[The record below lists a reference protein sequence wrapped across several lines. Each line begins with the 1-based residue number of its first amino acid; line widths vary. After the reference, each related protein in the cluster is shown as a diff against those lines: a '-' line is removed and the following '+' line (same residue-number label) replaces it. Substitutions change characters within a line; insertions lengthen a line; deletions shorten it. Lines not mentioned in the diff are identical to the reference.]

1 MRKNETLLSRELFML
16 DAIKNRRACRSFS
29 NREVEIEKINEIIE
43 AGLLAPS
50 GMNRQTSVA
59 ICIKDKK
66 TRDELA
72 RLNGSFFSRGG
83 DPFYGAPV
91 VLLVIA
97 HKDGLSMHDGS
108 ATIEN
113 MLLEAT
119 NQGLG
124 SCWIHRAEEEI
135 KSKEGRE
142 LLSFTGLDFDQYV
155 GVGHVILGYPKEGFK
170 PIPKEIKENRKFI
183 K

>member
-1 MRKNETLLSRELFML
+1 ML
-16 DAIKNRRACRSFS
+16 EVIKNRRSCRNFS
-29 NREVEIEKINEIIE
+29 SKEVEDFKIKEIIN

-50 GMNRQTSVA
+50 GMGRQTPVIIA
-59 ICIKDKK
+59 IKDKQV
-66 TRDELA
+66 REEL
-72 RLNGSFFSRGG
+72 RKLNVSFSRWDASF

-97 HKDGLSMHDGS
+97 NKNGLSIHDGA

-119 NQGLG
+119 NQGLA
-124 SCWIHRAEEEI
+124 SCWIHRADEEI
-135 KSKEGRE
+135 QSDEGKK
-142 LLSFTGLDFDQYV
+142 LLSFTGLNLDDYI
-155 GVGHVILGYPKEGFK
+155 GIGHVIVGYPNSENK
-170 PIPKEIKENRKFI
+170 IPEKVIKDGRVFI

>member
-1 MRKNETLLSRELFML
+1 ML
-16 DAIKNRRACRSFS
+16 EVIKARRACRNFS
-29 NREVEIEKINEIIE
+29 SKEVEENKIKEIVE

-50 GMNRQTSVA
+50 GMNRQTPIIIV
-59 ICIKDKK
+59 IKDKK
-66 TRDELA
+66 TRDQLMEIN
-72 RLNGSFFSRGG
+72 RSILNRDG

-91 VLLVIA
+91 VLLVAA
-97 HKDGLSMHDGS
+97 HKDGLSVHDGA

-124 SCWIHRAEEEI
+124 SCWIHRAKEELELD
-135 KSKEGRE
+135 EGKK
-142 LLSFTGLDFDQYV
+142 LLSSITGFPLDDYI
-155 GVGHVILGYPKEGFK
+155 GIGHVIIGYPNDGYK
-170 PIPKEIKENRKFI
+170 PNPKIIKENRVFI

>member
-1 MRKNETLLSRELFML
+1 ML
-16 DAIKNRRACRSFS
+16 DVIKNRRACRAFKDQ
-29 NREVEIEKINEIIE
+29 EVEQSKIDEIIE

-50 GMNRQTSVA
+50 GMNRQTPVIIA
-59 ICIKDKK
+59 IKDKK
-66 TRDELA
+66 TRDELME
-72 RLNGSFFSRGG
+72 LNRKIMGRDG

-91 VLLVIA
+91 ILLVIA
-97 HKDGLSMHDGS
+97 NKNGLSLHDGG

-119 NQGLG
+119 NQGLA

-135 KSKEGRE
+135 RSEEGRKI
-142 LLSFTGLDFDQYV
+142 LSFTGLNFDDYI
-155 GVGHVILGYPKEGFK
+155 GIGHVIIGYPKDDFVPG
-170 PIPKEIKENRKFI
+170 PKVIRDGRKFI

>member
-1 MRKNETLLSRELFML
+1 ML
-16 DAIKNRRACRSFS
+16 DVIKNRRACRAFKPDM
-29 NREVEIEKINEIIE
+29 VEDEKINEIIE

-50 GMNRQTSVA
+50 GMNRQTPVIIA
-59 ICIKDKK
+59 IKDKK
-66 TRDELA
+66 TRDELEA
-72 RLNGSFFSRGG
+72 LNKKIMGRDV

-91 VLLVIA
+91 ILLVIA
-97 HKDGLSMHDGS
+97 DANGLSLLDGA

-119 NQGLG
+119 NQGLA

-135 KSKEGRE
+135 SCQEGRKI
-142 LLSFTGLDFDQYV
+142 LSFTGLDFDNHV
-155 GVGHVILGYPKEGFK
+155 GVGHVIIGYPKEGYT
-170 PIPKEIKENRKFI
+170 PNPKVIKDNRKFI